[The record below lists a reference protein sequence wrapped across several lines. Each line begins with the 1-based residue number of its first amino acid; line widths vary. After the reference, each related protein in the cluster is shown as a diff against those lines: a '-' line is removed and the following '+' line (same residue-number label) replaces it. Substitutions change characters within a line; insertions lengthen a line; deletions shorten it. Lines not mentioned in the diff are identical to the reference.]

1 MLSEEQNFADS
12 AVDHPE
18 IQKRN
23 CGHTGPTSSEGRAI
37 SARNATRHGMCATTL
52 ILEHENEADWLQL
65 LETWLDGYQNPAEN
79 SLLFTF
85 VLKVAQAEWQRLRIQ
100 REYDF
105 FLRNHGH
112 PPLTA
117 WTPWELKSHDLVTR
131 YLTAAERKFQREYRL
146 LEHHWKSHHKP
157 APEPQKAPK
166 QPEPEFSGEM
176 PDIRFINNETGES
189 CDCFGNDYPPP
200 PNYVSRP
207 IIPGVYDPDHPAYE
221 GPPKRKAG

>member
-1 MLSEEQNFADS
+1 MLSED
-12 AVDHPE
+12 PE

-23 CGHTGPTSSEGRAI
+23 CGHTGPTSPEGRAI

-65 LETWLDGYQNPAEN
+65 LNTWLDGYQNPAEN
-79 SLLFTF
+79 SLLYTF

-105 FLRNHGH
+105 FMRNHGH
-112 PPLTA
+112 PPVTA

-146 LEHHWKSHHKP
+146 LEHHWKTHHKP
-157 APEPQKAPK
+157 VPEPAPDPQK
-166 QPEPEFSGEM
+166 PEFSNEM
-176 PDIRFINNETGES
+176 PEIRYINNKTGES
-189 CDCFGNDYPPP
+189 CDAFGNHFPPP
-200 PNYVSRP
+200 PDWKPRT

-221 GPPKRKAG
+221 GP